1 MTVALRPHPRLFRRR
16 LGLPRCLT
24 WSLPCCP
31 RAMLSMCL
39 VLSFFVASTPP
50 AFASNE
56 RYLSLTYDVFY
67 GGIKATSLEIDI
79 TLGDLAYRL
88 KSKAVARGPFGWI
101 TGFIADAMSEGYL
114 NDNDVSPREHN
125 ARSKWFGEQ
134 RSVALRPGTNGVVD
148 TTVVPLPEKDDRDP
162 VRLTS
167 TIGTLD
173 PLSASLKAARDI
185 QRNDA
190 CEQTVPIFDGR
201 RRYNLIFRDTIRT
214 SIEGEHYSGPVLLC
228 RLDLT
233 RIAGFSR
240 KPFMPRPKEPPE
252 AFVWLARIN
261 PDVPPIPV
269 RLQVDSSIATTVIH
283 LTGVSHE
290 QSDELMSSVPIEKV
304 HDRVDRDR
312 VR

>member
-1 MTVALRPHPRLFRRR
+1 MTVALRQYFHLKARKIGLRRYLTRSIRCFPH
-16 LGLPRCLT
+16 
-24 WSLPCCP
+24 
-31 RAMLSMCL
+31 AMLSICL
-39 VLSFFVASTPP
+39 MLSFFVASPSP
-50 AFASNE
+50 AFAFKE
-56 RYLSLTYDVFY
+56 RHLSLTYDVYY

-79 TLGDLAYRL
+79 TLSDLAYRL
-88 KSKAVARGPFGWI
+88 KSRVVARGPFGWI

-114 NDNDVSPREHN
+114 GDNEIRPREHN

-134 RSVALRPGTNGVVD
+134 RSVALRPGTNGIVD
-148 TTVVPLPEKDDRDP
+148 TAVVPLPEKDDRDP
-162 VRLTS
+162 VTLTS

-173 PLSASLKAARDI
+173 PLSAFLKAARDI

-201 RRYNLIFRDTIRT
+201 RRYNLIFSDTIRT
-214 SIEGEHYSGPVLLC
+214 SIKGEHYSGPVLRC

-233 RIAGFSR
+233 RIAGFSH

-252 AFVWLARIN
+252 AFIWLARIN

-283 LTGVSHE
+283 LTGVSRE
-290 QSDELMSSVPIEKV
+290 QSDELMSSMPIEKI
-304 HDRVDRDR
+304 HDRIDRSR